1 MRDRCLPDPDQRL
14 ARSPL
19 ASLVA
24 EQADQMGSRNGPK
37 AGKRLRSPRPHPCI
51 PIAKAR
57 RQEID
62 GGGAETHDLRPLLQ
76 RDQVRG
82 LSFHPGG
89 CPANPPEDH
98 RGPHAGPGILIAER
112 LDEWLPRGIADTGE
126 RSLRPCISVAVLTE
140 EGDESAHRRRTDA
153 DQGVDGLPVEAVAP
167 APDEVD
173 DGRDRL
179 VRTETAQDLDGVLPD
194 GADPPLEQGKNR
206 IDGRP
211 PYGNK
216 CIRGCRGDGIVGKD
230 IYERQY
236 SRGMT
241 DLTERRCSL
250 AAYVVVIAVERPDQ
264 GNDRRFTHQGKLDP
278 LFPGDEVPRPLG
290 IIPGLPAH
298 TIQDLGGMTAGPGP
312 AGCQRLDQGRDR
324 RLPERTEDFLERL
337 ERIPIRIVQGVD
349 ALLRRRLPYPEQG
362 RRRRAAEGG
371 IGEQPDE
378 RTDRRRTDLRE
389 RHDREPSDIV
399 IRIGQEIDQGADRG
413 LSDLPEGSGGTP
425 PGLPVRGSQDG
436 DERADR
442 GPAVLRDV
450 EPCLAG
456 DEVPDRPR
464 IIGRFPPEFSE
475 EPCGRSPGVPVR
487 SIKGPDKEG
496 DRRIADL
503 PKGVKGAELH
513 LAIIIGECRDEGR
526 HGGLPYPH
534 ERGGSTG
541 LHRIVTES
549 RDQRRDCVVTDRG
562 EGFCDAPPPPVVR
575 ASEGLY
581 QGSHGIGPVLS
592 DGVDGTPADIGIG
605 AAEVVDERLHG
616 AIFAGRKGR
625 FILRREG
632 AVTRSPGRG
641 FIVFIVEPEQPHEF
655 RIGERFGAR
664 RRLREFPRLAGAIVR
679 LLIDGQRIGP
689 VRQEGIVKPEELL
702 RGLPGGIRAVR
713 EDGVVE
719 LQGVRRGLFK
729 LHGCAGLA
737 PRVLDRGRIRRRLF
751 LPGSP
756 PSPAFEE
763 RARIRTE
770 YTGQSHDGREGFY
783 RRRCPEVCRRGEE
796 ESEKGNAEEQGQ
808 QDARPPP
815 AVPPGPGR
823 APVRTVCPFCRTI
836 VESGDR
842 VDERGVREFS

>member
-1 MRDRCLPDPDQRL
+1 
-14 ARSPL
+14 
-19 ASLVA
+19 
-24 EQADQMGSRNGPK
+24 
-37 AGKRLRSPRPHPCI
+37 
-51 PIAKAR
+51 
-57 RQEID
+57 
-62 GGGAETHDLRPLLQ
+62 
-76 RDQVRG
+76 
-82 LSFHPGG
+82 
-89 CPANPPEDH
+89 
-98 RGPHAGPGILIAER
+98 
-112 LDEWLPRGIADTGE
+112 
-126 RSLRPCISVAVLTE
+126 
-140 EGDESAHRRRTDA
+140 
-153 DQGVDGLPVEAVAP
+153 VEAVAP

-425 PGLPVRGSQDG
+425 PGLPVRRSQDG

-450 EPCLAG
+450 EPRLAG
-456 DEVPDRPR
+456 DEVPDRPG
-464 IIGRFPPEFSE
+464 IVGRFPPEFPE
-475 EPCGRSPGVPVR
+475 DPCGRTPGVPIGG
-487 SIKGPDKEG
+487 IKRPDKRG

-503 PKGVKGAELH
+503 PERIEGAELH
-513 LAIIIGECRDEGR
+513 LAVVVAERRDEGR
-526 HGGLPYPH
+526 HGGPPYPH
-534 ERGGSTG
+534 ERGGSPG
-541 LHRIVTES
+541 LHRVVPER
-549 RDQRRDCVVTDRG
+549 RDQRRDCIVADRG
-562 EGFCDAPPPPVVR
+562 EGLRDAPPPFVIR
-575 ASEGLY
+575 AGEGLY
-581 QGSHGIGPVLS
+581 QGSHGSSPAPC
-592 DGVDGTPADIGIG
+592 DGIEGAPADFGVQT
-605 AAEVVDERLHG
+605 AEVVDERLQRT
-616 AIFAGRKGR
+616 IPAGGLSTGVR
-625 FILRREG
+625 FVLRQAGVIPRGLQRE
-632 AVTRSPGRG
+632 
-641 FIVFIVEPEQPHEF
+641 FIVSVVEPEQSHEF
-655 RIGERFGAR
+655 RIGEGLGAPGGRVVRGEFRESTRPAGGKIVVGVLPEREVR
-664 RRLREFPRLAGAIVR
+664 R
-679 LLIDGQRIGP
+679 
-689 VRQEGIVKPEELL
+689 EGIVETEEVL
-702 RGLPGGIRAVR
+702 RGLPGGIRFA
-713 EDGVVE
+713 
-719 LQGVRRGLFK
+719 RG
-729 LHGCAGLA
+729 G
-737 PRVLDRGRIRRRLF
+737 RVIEPPEI
-751 LPGSP
+751 PGDSLKP
-756 PSPAFEE
+756 H
-763 RARIRTE
+763 R
-770 YTGQSHDGREGFY
+770 
-783 RRRCPEVCRRGEE
+783 
-796 ESEKGNAEEQGQ
+796 
-808 QDARPPP
+808 DACS
-815 AVPPGPGR
+815 VPGPGVFT
-823 APVRTVCPFCRTI
+823 P
-836 VESGDR
+836 G
-842 VDERGVREFS
+842 